1 MNIMNNVFLSGE
13 KIDLCVPMDDDFEQ
27 WAGWFNSQN
36 TTQFLEQGKYPNTP
50 DQQRLFYQQALAS
63 GRFLTLIKTKDAEL
77 LGVISLS
84 EIDDQKSSCQIAL
97 VCPEK
102 SKSATL
108 APLEAM
114 ALCTQHAFDRFG
126 LQRVWAGHA
135 YPGLAKWVQK
145 REILGF
151 KTDGVI
157 PQSFRHGRMIS
168 DSIRTSI
175 TYDRYMLLIER
186 RNGMLW
192 PGEDKAKRMLAALK
206 SQKPL
211 AQRVDEAIK
220 TLHRE
225 HDDLLAEI
233 EQNA

>member
-1 MNIMNNVFLSGE
+1 MNIMNDVFLSGE

-84 EIDDQKSSCQIAL
+84 EIDYQKSSCQIAL

-102 SKSATL
+102 SKSAAL

-114 ALCTQHAFDRFG
+114 ALCTQHAFDGFG
-126 LQRVWAGHA
+126 LRRVWAGQA
-135 YPGLAKWVQK
+135 YPGLAKWVK
-145 REILGF
+145 RLEILGF
-151 KTDGVI
+151 KTDGI
-157 PQSFRHGRMIS
+157 ISQGFRNGRIVS
-168 DSIRTSI
+168 DSVLMSLTQ
-175 TYDRYMLLIER
+175 DRYVELIDR
-186 RNGMLW
+186 RGGMLW